1 MGCFIAVGIG
11 RVSMLIVIPVAAVIS
26 YTLAKRGL
34 L

>member
-26 YTLAKRGL
+26 YYLAKRGL